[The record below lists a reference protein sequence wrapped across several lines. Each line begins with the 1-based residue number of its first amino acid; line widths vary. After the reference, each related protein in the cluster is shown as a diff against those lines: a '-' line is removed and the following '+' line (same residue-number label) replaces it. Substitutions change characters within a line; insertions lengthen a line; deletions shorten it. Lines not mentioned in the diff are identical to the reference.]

1 MENDQ
6 QEMKQECPPAPFAK
20 RMIAFGMDA
29 VLLFI
34 LIQAIALVIPKLYD
48 DNSKR
53 EFNQLVHQV
62 SLLGS
67 DDRFDSTK
75 MATFIEDSKL
85 SIETYEMIMNMLIAA
100 CGLPILY
107 FCLGE
112 IFFNGKTLGKATFGI
127 RTEHIDGSE
136 NVTLLKAFIRSTL
149 KGLALITLITPFL
162 LPGLL
167 NFCFCLF
174 NGKRRCIHDI
184 LSGTITVQPKS

>member
-112 IFFNGKTLGKATFGI
+112 IFFNGKTLGKATFGL
-127 RTEHIDGSE
+127 R
-136 NVTLLKAFIRSTL
+136 L
-149 KGLALITLITPFL
+149 TLIEWYENAPPL
-162 LPGLL
+162 KPYSLDHSKAL
-167 NFCFCLF
+167 
-174 NGKRRCIHDI
+174 HDNA
-184 LSGTITVQPKS
+184 